1 MKTSQRG
8 LSDPFVAALNAHYRS
23 RGWLAA
29 AFDDDELFVALRDE
43 YLNVYY
49 QGQSLARVTFQGGAL
64 VAETHYKYLL
74 RDDVKPEYVRLTG
87 GVFALPTAPVLHA
100 SLADWGAHKRA
111 ARSWVG
117 EEKRGVDRILR
128 ANPNVLDVEIAVS
141 DDSHAERI
149 DLLALRNEGAGPE
162 LVFVEAKTFA
172 NPELRAA
179 PGRPV
184 PVLEQIGRYTT
195 LLVKY
200 EADLRRWY
208 LRVSENLLALEG
220 AALARRRPAAQA
232 AFAAGSALRVSSE
245 PRLAIYG
252 FDQDQRDGV
261 VWAGH
266 RVRLE
271 QVLGKRLLLCGD
283 AKTFTRGISS

>member
-1 MKTSQRG
+1 MTTFRRG
-8 LSDPFVAALNAHYRS
+8 LSDPFVTALNVHYRS

-49 QGQSLARVTFQGGAL
+49 QGQSLARVTLQGGAL

-74 RDDVKPEYVRLTG
+74 RDDVQPEYVRLTG
-87 GVFALPTAPVLHA
+87 GAFAPPAAPVLH
-100 SLADWGAHKRA
+100 SVADWSALKRA
-111 ARSWVG
+111 ARAWVG
-117 EEKRGVDRILR
+117 EEKRGVERILR
-128 ANPNVLDVEIAVS
+128 ANPNVLDVEVAIS
-141 DDSHAERI
+141 DDSRADRI
-149 DLLALRNEGAGPE
+149 DLLALRDEGAGAE

-200 EADLRRWY
+200 EADLRRSY
-208 LRVSENLLALEG
+208 LRVSENLLALDG
-220 AALARRRPAAQA
+220 AALARRHPAARTA
-232 AFAAGSALRVSSE
+232 LTAGSALRVSSE

-252 FDQDQRDGV
+252 FDQDQKDGA

-271 QVLGKRLLLCGD
+271 QVLGKRLLLRGD
-283 AKTFTRGISS
+283 PDGFTRGISR